1 MLKIIRKRLI
11 VRPGYCSAERERK
24 TSFHERERERERG
37 IGEDSVCHGVLTQV
51 SDEPQNLPFWESA
64 QSMKIKAKFT

>member
-24 TSFHERERERERG
+24 TSFHERERERER
-37 IGEDSVCHGVLTQV
+37 ERVEKLM
-51 SDEPQNLPFWESA
+51 FA
-64 QSMKIKAKFT
+64 

>member
-1 MLKIIRKRLI
+1 MEMHASNSHYLLERVLKQ
-11 VRPGYCSAERERK
+11 EQN
-24 TSFHERERERERG
+24 ERERERERG

>member
-1 MLKIIRKRLI
+1 MEMHASNSHYLLERVLKQ
-11 VRPGYCSAERERK
+11 EQN
-24 TSFHERERERERG
+24 ERERERG